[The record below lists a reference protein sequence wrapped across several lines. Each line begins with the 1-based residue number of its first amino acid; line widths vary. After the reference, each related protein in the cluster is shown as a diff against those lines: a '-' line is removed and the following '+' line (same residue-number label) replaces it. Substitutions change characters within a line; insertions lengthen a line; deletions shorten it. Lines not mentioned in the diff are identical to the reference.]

1 MLAAGTSAV
10 RRIRLTGI
18 IAMKRLLP
26 LGIALAGLLAAPLSA
41 NATLVTQTRNFTESS
56 VITTTGNPASALLR
70 ANLNFS
76 SFDQTL
82 GTLNAV
88 TVSIQGI
95 AQAEFSLRCAGP
107 LPLNLPGC
115 IEVGAISS
123 INLLDA
129 FPRSTQNSIGAVG
142 SRFTPL
148 LALGAGGN
156 GRIAG
161 DYQREL
167 DLLELLPLEDFLAG
181 PVSLPLFA
189 FARVT
194 GTGGVEGTALLNSF
208 SGSATLTYDF
218 TEAPAVVAVPAPTSL
233 PILAAGLAVFGFA
246 ARRRRR

>member
-1 MLAAGTSAV
+1 
-10 RRIRLTGI
+10 
-18 IAMKRLLP
+18 MKRLLP
-26 LGIALAGLLAAPLSA
+26 LGIALAGFLAAPLSA
-41 NATLVTQTRNFTESS
+41 NATLISQTRNFAESS
-56 VITTTGNPASALLR
+56 VINTTGTPASAILR
-70 ANLNFS
+70 ADLNFN
-76 SFDQTL
+76 SFDQSL

-88 TVSIQGI
+88 TINVGGI
-95 AQAEFSLRCAGP
+95 AIADFSLRCAGP

-123 INLLDA
+123 INLIDA
-129 FPRSTQNSIGAVG
+129 FPRSTINSIGAVG

-167 DLLELLPLEDFLAG
+167 DLLDLLRLEDFLSG

-194 GTGGVEGTALLNSF
+194 GTGGVEGIALQNSF

-218 TEAPAVVAVPAPTSL
+218 TEAPAVVAVPAPAGL
-233 PILAAGLAVFGFA
+233 PLFAAGLAVFGFA
-246 ARRRRR
+246 ARRRGSHPAY